1 MGLETTP
8 DGRQVWLPDDL
19 SDEQKLKAL
28 ENYIANTPLQVEE
41 EVEEE
46 VIETPDEVVSEEVIE
61 EEFIP
66 PVGKVLSE
74 DEREK
79 LRTDLKIGPVEEG
92 GYEQGEWFGETSK
105 TEGEDFWSLLGKSF
119 TGTRSVLE
127 EWGRGPYSLDNLKE
141 IAFQIDALETEEAE
155 LRIKDIEGTLT
166 DDESL
171 RLQEIHK
178 ILNGSGKSD
187 DEVRA
192 DIAERITSLPP
203 SFEPNTYG
211 GANLIPF
218 GEEVSKEEKGLYRTL
233 EEGGVE
239 SARRSNALADAE
251 LSNASKYVFTAGQG
265 SWENTREAF
274 RDLTAPQKMD
284 FMGDVVGMS
293 GASTLLIL
301 LASFGTA
308 GALRLA
314 GASGLTNFLGTGL
327 ATGGASYGV
336 ENVHSFYEYLKA
348 EGLDVTD
355 RNSIIEIFNNEE
367 LIEEAEDYANTR
379 GLIIGS
385 IDGLTGGLATK
396 IMAPTMVTRS
406 TRGIMPYIYKPT
418 GATLPRAGLR
428 ATGDAPSPANRFM
441 INFALQTPTQVTLP
455 AGAEYFAQLA
465 TLEEGQLINFG
476 EVLAEGIGEF
486 AFVPADLALGTV
498 ATRQAYKNYSPKEES
513 NRKVNKAVTRRM
525 QQAKD
530 KGLGH
535 LAHKG
540 DAVLDPQSN
549 DSIIRTTGIP
559 FFERAWDVYNQF
571 WDSIPT
577 FAKSSNPKLIAPNQ
591 FFVGKDGQGGF
602 QIKDSHDRKVGESF
616 ATEEE
621 AAGVSGAFN
630 IISQSRYTNEVASGT
645 LESLG
650 IQDSEFGIELGS
662 LLNDPYFNT
671 VELGEIVTDDL
682 KITNRAAF
690 ERILNAVGRD
700 ATTFDIQ
707 VIKKALSEKDFNILM
722 KAKADSLSDRTRGV
736 KSPTRVSRKT
746 FENLKKKLNVEI
758 DTKSDTFKRLSQ
770 RLTGESNYN
779 KLSNAQKSFIYSF
792 LSSLPAHEGD
802 TISLPDLTSRTWL
815 KEDYSRV
822 VDSLFNG
829 NPPTINHIA
838 TILGLDPNNINSKR
852 TATRLRNDLLSAG
865 IIEKRGTKYV
875 LNKGGAW
882 SLNRQA
888 QQDLATDPNA
898 QENLKQNLDY
908 LENLKKALV
917 EMNIPELNLNV
928 IPMLDSEIERAHS
941 VRDDGIVGIYNP
953 ALRQVMLDV
962 VSAVRSAKNKAGKA
976 DVTWDAV
983 YKELLKTLTHETGHG
998 AMDLDL
1004 FSPSE
1009 KKNFRDST
1017 KAKKISR
1024 SLVNEIFGDKTTFM
1038 KLRDRLGRAP
1048 TYMDV
1053 AEIVYSGTTPEN
1065 IQEEASMMLLEDI
1078 HEGKSKVVGQPRAL
1092 ANRLTKFL
1100 ESIYRGFDEAGFQT
1114 TEDIYDK
1121 LISGEIGARTRTDV
1135 TKEEVTVES
1144 YDEFGRP
1151 QETYQIS
1158 RPASRTNIEM
1168 ERYYQHTYSM
1178 LSSATGQTVDTDE
1191 NFSEDADAITPTQT
1205 RPLSDIPNLKFK
1217 LSEEQRR
1224 PTSLTSQ
1231 FTSSARSGEYGNNL
1245 AHIPQVIFEKGIIG
1259 DSNMI
1264 RRFGRELQN
1273 KEVGATQK
1281 QLYQYTQENLAKK
1294 GFPDHPTAFRVYGV
1308 GDVDRSISTNVVT
1321 NNRLEAEMIA
1331 NGFINPPFEIKGDK
1345 SKITAYTVTR
1355 PSLVLNNAILFDG
1368 RIPAWAQVS
1377 YQGSEYLHIGSSR
1390 LVTADSQEIEY
1401 EFKEPPTIPDKRI
1414 FSVGTGKTIPVPPRK
1429 PFPSMKYKLS
1439 GLTGDLFDISS
1450 SPVGHIGSENYSDVF
1465 TVFNKSPNRLE
1476 ESLDRLR
1483 KWTKN
1488 PELTEAQV
1496 DKAAQ
1501 EIMDITQVSLDAFPQ
1516 QIRVYRGGMKRGAE
1530 IRSDEVVP
1538 VTLSPEVAKSFA
1550 FNRKNMLGRFS
1561 LQSWLID
1568 KSEALVNIDAF
1579 QPLGYWENELLVN
1592 GDSLRIAEETAEAQ
1606 DNLDYVDYMAPETLN
1621 RVRDTVATYNATK
1634 TERQINKALTKFN
1647 FPFNFFPEASAS
1659 ETMLR
1664 EMGESAVASS
1674 FYKVPDLSERKKTA
1688 PRNTYRFPYGEDFAE
1703 YMAQP
1708 EEKRRG
1714 KWITDRLK
1722 QYPTPA
1728 YMVGQKDIKYKLAR
1742 PMELQYSQDPKPEGD
1757 RTIDMTPLV
1766 IGPETFEGD
1775 YDIGLVVNKTKV
1787 KAEFMGRPFET
1798 RTDPQGNFASE
1809 FVILA
1814 RPNRQERKFVFDDEI
1829 GRVIAYVDNNSIY
1842 ERPKVLGIQDIQIDE
1857 EARGTGIGQQVTEI
1871 LGSTNPDIV
1880 NGTDTLKLY
1889 DITPEGAPVW
1899 NAMGANMFVRQ
1910 NLDART
1916 RIDGEIDFTRTEPI
1930 GETSPEVLNYF
1941 QSTAEALER
1950 FTIESITVER
1960 DIKYKLAYPITDQE
1974 FIESKTNLA
1983 ELLDSGTPVNDLMEH
1998 PAIVEAE
2005 RRMMAI
2011 PETIDKYLQ
2020 RYGESWALN
2029 PSYLNNREFVI
2040 DGKKVKG
2047 VKNVID
2053 AAIKK
2058 AESYADGRVGDN
2070 KIAWYFLGPPA
2081 SGKSYF
2087 AETVATDNKLAI
2099 IDNDDI
2105 KRFIPEYGDGIGA
2118 NAVHREASM
2127 LSKLATKEML
2137 RRNKDVLI
2145 PKVGG
2150 INKRAQVL
2158 DDVRNLKE
2166 LGYTVNLVVVDV
2178 AQPMVESRMYTRFI
2192 NTGRLIPPSYI
2203 ASVGNTPV
2211 STYHRVKYITDDGF
2225 AWIDNNGRQQQEIIR
2240 EDTGILPA
2248 SIGRERGTV
2257 GERIGKISDPT
2268 IQEVVSEDLS
2278 ETRAVSIEEAIEGA
2292 KGINERLVSAGYT
2305 AKFNLN
2311 ASADAIYFAYKQE
2324 LTKDTVVEVPNA
2336 LRKKYS
2342 LKGGK
2347 KLDEVAEG
2355 LISRLTIRDELSED
2369 TTIGESILKATEFFT
2384 IENLREQLVDQYAT
2398 FATSE
2403 AVAQRA
2409 RGFGE
2414 EQLLASTSA
2423 ISAAMFSDRSGEIW
2437 KGSFME
2443 GFPIYAKGYVHVA
2456 KLSPMDG
2463 KPVIA
2468 PMEFMRPL
2476 FRNPNNLWLWNAI
2489 RVVKRETRF
2498 DQEGRKVRITAQD
2511 KKDAKKILKE
2521 NPWLNEV
2528 SEAYDR
2534 WDAHVVQ
2541 FLVDTQVLDEN
2552 TAKQWTANADYFPF
2566 YRVLAIDEGD
2576 DVRTRGPQIFK
2587 GMHPFGKNIF
2597 IKAKGSETK
2606 KTLDPITAIS
2616 QNLRAAIVLGM
2627 KNVAANR
2634 VMRNMIDA
2642 GQAEQVPLSSKDSR
2656 VVKTRVG
2663 GKNKAFRVLDRPLY
2677 EAFQNFADGQMPMG
2691 GFLSAAAIPKRVVSE
2706 SITRVPV
2713 FWGKQVI
2720 RDGLAAGTL
2729 LGTGVFSTVF
2739 RSMGNAVR
2747 LANGKL
2753 LAQVPGAT
2761 EEMMLPEGYFKLRN
2775 AGVVTRYDQVIADY
2789 EDANKVVKEAYR
2801 QAGIRN
2807 IASIEGIKGLPF
2819 DILMG
2824 VWDVLGQGTIITDTS
2839 TRLVVYDEILKET
2852 GDEAEAIFQA
2862 MEILNFTRRGKNRLV
2877 QIFATLLPFQNPR
2890 WQGMDVFARAYTG
2903 TYGKKAKGGK
2913 PLTKRERQTAV
2924 WFRTAMFMS
2933 LTPLYYMAV
2942 KDTDEYKEMSEEE
2955 RELYWIIPG
2964 LKKWLGFTPRIP
2976 KPFEL
2981 GVIFGTLPEMLLRV
2995 MDERETW
3002 RDVREAMWRQM
3013 TGTLKLAPWE
3023 VQVTRP
3029 IAEVAFNYDFFTGQ
3043 PVVSERPSAPTDP
3056 KLQRRSTTPNAYVEV
3071 GEALNMSPLKV
3082 QKIWEGYTGPYG
3094 AYIAMV
3100 ADGLIT
3106 NYVNPEAPTLPS
3118 TGWEKSLFIGGLV
3131 HPAES
3136 SGLVNEFYKLQG
3148 LTDEFL
3154 ANTKAMEDLLEVGDK
3169 RTYHY
3174 DDIYQLQY
3182 VDTVKKLKNEL
3193 NQIAYLDK
3201 GKNLAEIRDAI
3212 SVVTNDNDRTPDEK
3226 REIILELKN
3235 LRNELLREAR
3245 TLRVSLETGM
3255 FDQIEEFVEEKERER
3270 NR

>member
-19 SDEQKLKAL
+19 SEEQKLKAL

-74 DEREK
+74 DERGK

-92 GYEQGEWFGETSK
+92 GYEQAEWFGETTK
-105 TEGEDFWSLLGKSF
+105 AEGEDFWSLLGKSF
-119 TGTRSVLE
+119 TGARTVLE
-127 EWGRGPYSLDNLKE
+127 EWSPRGETTLDNLKE
-141 IAFQIDALETEEAE
+141 MAFQIDALENEDAE
-155 LRIKDIEGTLT
+155 LRMKDIRGTLT

-171 RLQEIHK
+171 RLQEIDK

-187 DEVRA
+187 DEIKA

-203 SFEPNTYG
+203 SFEPNIYG
-211 GANLIPF
+211 GADLTQF
-218 GEEVSKEEKGLYRTL
+218 GIEVEKQEKGLYKSL
-233 EEGGVE
+233 EERGIE
-239 SARRSNALADAE
+239 SARRSNALAEAE
-251 LSNASKYVFTAGQG
+251 LSNASKYIFTAGQG

-301 LASFGTA
+301 MASFGTA

-314 GASGLTNFLGTGL
+314 GYSGLTNFLGTGL
-327 ATGGASYGV
+327 ATGAASYGV

-355 RNSIIEIFNNEE
+355 RNSIIDTFNNEE

-396 IMAPTMVTRS
+396 IMAPTIVTRS

-418 GATLPRAGLR
+418 GATLPRAGFR
-428 ATGDAPSPANRFM
+428 AVGDTPSPANRFM
-441 INFALQTPTQVTLP
+441 TNFALQTPAQVALP

-486 AFVPADLALGTV
+486 AFVPADISLGMV
-498 ATRQAYKNYSPKEES
+498 ATAQAYKNYSPKEES
-513 NRKVNKAVTRRM
+513 NRKVNKAVNRRM
-525 QQAKD
+525 EQAKD

-559 FFERAWDVYNQF
+559 FFERAWDVYNQY

-577 FAKSSNPKLIAPNQ
+577 FAKSSKPNLIAPNQ
-591 FFVGKDGQGGF
+591 FYVGADGQGGY

-630 IISQSRYTNEVASGT
+630 IISQSRYSNELVSDT

-650 IQDSEFGIELGS
+650 IQDSEFGVELGS

-671 VELGEIVTDDL
+671 VELGEL
-682 KITNRAAF
+682 ETNDIGISNQAAF

-736 KSPTRVSRKT
+736 NSPTRVSRKM
-746 FENLKKKLNVEI
+746 FENLKKKLNVNI
-758 DTKSDTFKRLSQ
+758 DTKSDTFKRLAQ

-822 VDSLFNG
+822 VDSLFSG
-829 NPPTINHIA
+829 NPPTLNHIA
-838 TILGLDPNNINSKR
+838 SMLGLDPNNINSKR
-852 TATRLRNDLLSAG
+852 TATRLRNDLISAG
-865 IIEKRGTKYV
+865 IINKKGTKYV

-882 SLNRQA
+882 SLNRQT

-917 EMNIPELNLNV
+917 EMNIPEITLNV
-928 IPMLDSEIERAHS
+928 VPMLDNEIERAHS
-941 VRDDGIVGIYNP
+941 VRDSEVTGVFNP
-953 ALRQVMLDV
+953 ALRKIMLDV
-962 VSAVRSAKNKAGKA
+962 VSAVRSAKNKIGEA
-976 DVTWDAV
+976 DVTWGAV
-983 YKELLKTLTHETGHG
+983 YEELLKTLAHESWHG
-998 AMDLDL
+998 AVDMDL

-1009 KKNFRDST
+1009 KKNFLDSIKT
-1017 KAKKISR
+1017 KKISR
-1024 SLVNEIFGDKTTFM
+1024 SLVNEIFGGDKTMFM

-1053 AEIVYSGTTPEN
+1053 AEIVYAGTTPEN
-1065 IQEEASMMLLEDI
+1065 IQEEASAMLIEDI

-1092 ANRLTKFL
+1092 ANRFTKFL

-1158 RPASRTNIEM
+1158 RPASRTTVEM
-1168 ERYYQHTYSM
+1168 ERHYQQTYYSM
-1178 LSSATGQTVDTDE
+1178 LSAATGQSVDTDDT
-1191 NFSEDADAITPTQT
+1191 FSEEADVTTPIPT

-1224 PTSLTSQ
+1224 PTSLTSE
-1231 FTSSARSGEYGNNL
+1231 FTLSARSGEYGNNL

-1259 DSNMI
+1259 DPNMT
-1264 RRFGRELQN
+1264 RRFGREVQN
-1273 KEVGATQK
+1273 KEVGATQS
-1281 QLYQYTQENLAKK
+1281 QLYQYTQENLAEK
-1294 GFPDHPTAFRVYGV
+1294 GFPEHPTLFRVYGV

-1321 NNRLEAEMIA
+1321 NNRSEAEMMA
-1331 NGFINPPFEIKGDK
+1331 NGFVNPPFEIKGDR
-1345 SKITAYTVTR
+1345 SKITAYTIDR
-1355 PSLVLNNAILFDG
+1355 PSVVLNNAILFDG
-1368 RIPAWAQVS
+1368 RIPAWAQAA
-1377 YQGSEYLHIGSSR
+1377 YEGTEYLHVGSSR
-1390 LVTADSQEIEY
+1390 LITAPSQEIEY
-1401 EFKEPPTIPDKRI
+1401 ESKEPPTTPDKRI
-1414 FSVGTGKTIPVPPRK
+1414 FTTGTGKVIPVPPRK
-1429 PFPSMKYKLS
+1429 PFPIMKYKLS
-1439 GLTGDLFDISS
+1439 GLTGDLFDMADAYDPDKAAWAIGT
-1450 SPVGHIGSENYSDVF
+1450 PFGSELYSDVF
-1465 TVFNKSPNRLE
+1465 NVLNKSPNRLE
-1476 ESLDRLR
+1476 QSLDNLR
-1483 KWTKN
+1483 NSTNN

-1501 EIMDITQVSLDAFPQ
+1501 EIIDITQVSLDAFPQ
-1516 QIRVYRGGMKRGAE
+1516 QIRVYRGGIQGGAVIE
-1530 IRSDEVVP
+1530 SDEVVP
-1538 VTLSPEVAKSFA
+1538 VTLSPEVAKAFA
-1550 FNRKNMLGRFS
+1550 YMRKDEVGRFS

-1568 KSEALVNIDAF
+1568 KSEVLVNIDAF
-1579 QPLGYWENELLVN
+1579 QPLGYWENELLVDAD
-1592 GDSLRIAEETAEAQ
+1592 GLRIAKETAEAQ
-1606 DNLDYVDYMAPETLN
+1606 GSLDYVDYTAPETLD
-1621 RVRDTVATYNATK
+1621 RVKDIVTRFMGMTQVSLDASPQQLKAQQKIFAEEFGLPTVTATEEQVNK
-1634 TERQINKALTKFN
+1634 TLADFS

-1659 ETMLR
+1659 ETLLR
-1664 EMGESAVASS
+1664 EIGEPAIKNAPT
-1674 FYKVPDLSERKKTA
+1674 YAERERTV
-1688 PRNTYRFPYGEDFAE
+1688 PRNTYRFPYGENFAE

-1728 YMVGQKDIKYKLAR
+1728 HMIGQK
-1742 PMELQYSQDPKPEGD
+1742 
-1757 RTIDMTPLV
+1757 V
-1766 IGPETFEGD
+1766 
-1775 YDIGLVVNKTKV
+1775 
-1787 KAEFMGRPFET
+1787 
-1798 RTDPQGNFASE
+1798 
-1809 FVILA
+1809 
-1814 RPNRQERKFVFDDEI
+1814 
-1829 GRVIAYVDNNSIY
+1829 
-1842 ERPKVLGIQDIQIDE
+1842 
-1857 EARGTGIGQQVTEI
+1857 
-1871 LGSTNPDIV
+1871 
-1880 NGTDTLKLY
+1880 
-1889 DITPEGAPVW
+1889 
-1899 NAMGANMFVRQ
+1899 
-1910 NLDART
+1910 
-1916 RIDGEIDFTRTEPI
+1916 
-1930 GETSPEVLNYF
+1930 
-1941 QSTAEALER
+1941 
-1950 FTIESITVER
+1950 
-1960 DIKYKLAYPITDQE
+1960 KYKLAYPTTDQE
-1974 FIESKTNLA
+1974 FIESKRNLL
-1983 ELLDSGTPVNDLMEH
+1983 ELLESGTPVNDLMEH
-1998 PAIVEAE
+1998 PAIVEGE
-2005 RRMMAI
+2005 RRMMEI

-2020 RYGESWALN
+2020 RYGENWALN

-2053 AAIKK
+2053 ATIKK
-2058 AESYADGRVGDN
+2058 AESYADGRVGNN

-2081 SGKSYF
+2081 AGKSYF
-2087 AETVATDNKLAI
+2087 AESVARENNLAI
-2099 IDNDDI
+2099 IDNDDV

-2118 NAVHREASM
+2118 NAVHREASV
-2127 LSKLATKEML
+2127 LSRLATQEMV
-2137 RRNKDVLI
+2137 RRNKDILI

-2150 INKRAQVL
+2150 IGKRAQVL

-2166 LGYTVNLVVVDV
+2166 LGYTVNIALVEVTEPLVQ
-2178 AQPMVESRMYTRFI
+2178 ARSSLRFTQ
-2192 NTGRLIPPSYI
+2192 TGRLVPPSYI
-2203 ASVGNTPV
+2203 ASVGNTPTD
-2211 STYHRVKYITDDGF
+2211 TYHRVKYITHDGF
-2225 AWIDNNGRQQQEIIR
+2225 AWIDNNGKQRQEIVR

-2248 SIGRERGTV
+2248 SIGRERGTL
-2257 GERIGKISDPT
+2257 GERIRETSDSP
-2268 IQEVVSEDLS
+2268 IQEVVSEAFS

-2311 ASADAIYFAYKQE
+2311 ASADAIHIAYTQE

-2347 KLDEVAEG
+2347 KLDEVAER
-2355 LISRLTIRDELSED
+2355 LISRLTIRDELAED
-2369 TTIGESILKATEFFT
+2369 ITIGESILKATEFFT

-2423 ISAAMFSDRSGEIW
+2423 ISALMFSDRSGEIW
-2437 KGSFME
+2437 KGAFME
-2443 GFPIYAKGYVHVA
+2443 GTVVYDKGYVHVA

-2463 KPVIA
+2463 KPVIP

-2498 DQEGRKVRITAQD
+2498 DQEGRKIRITAQD

-2521 NPWLNEV
+2521 NPWLNDV
-2528 SEAYDR
+2528 SKAYDR
-2534 WDAHVVQ
+2534 WDKHIVK
-2541 FLVDTQVLDEN
+2541 FLVDTQVLDET

-2576 DVRTRGPQIFK
+2576 DVRTRGPQLFR

-2663 GKNKAFRVLDRPLY
+2663 GKNKAFRVLDRPLF

-2691 GFLSAAAIPKRVVSE
+2691 GFLSAAAFPKRVVSE

-2713 FWGKQVI
+2713 FWAKQVM
-2720 RDGLAAGTL
+2720 RDGLTAGSL
-2729 LGTGVFSTVF
+2729 LGTGVLSTVF
-2739 RSMGNAVR
+2739 RSMGNAVQ

-2753 LAQVPGAT
+2753 LAQVPGVT
-2761 EEMMLPEGYFKLRN
+2761 EEMTLPEGYFKLRN

-2789 EDANKVVKEAYR
+2789 EDADKVVKEAYR
-2801 QAGIRN
+2801 QSGIRN
-2807 IASIEGIKGLPF
+2807 LASVEGIKGLPF

-2824 VWDVLGQGTIITDTS
+2824 VWDLLGQGTIITDTS
-2839 TRLVVYDEILKET
+2839 TRLVVYNEILKET

-2877 QIFATLLPFQNPR
+2877 QILSTLLPFQNPR

-2942 KDTDEYKEMSEEE
+2942 KDSDEYKEMSEEE

-2964 LKKWLGFTPRIP
+2964 FKKWLGFTPRIP

-2981 GVIFGTLPEMLLRV
+2981 GLMFGTLPEMLLRL

-3002 RDVREAMWRQM
+3002 RDVREAMWRQA

-3023 VQVTRP
+3023 IQATKPVV
-3029 IAEVAFNYDFFTGQ
+3029 EVAFNYDFFTGQ

-3056 KLQRRSTTPNAYVEV
+3056 KLQRRATTPNAYVEV
-3071 GEALNMSPLKV
+3071 GEALNMSPLQV

-3106 NYVNPEAPTLPS
+3106 NYVNPDAPTKPS

-3136 SGLVNEFYKLQG
+3136 SGLVNEFYKLQD

-3154 ANTKAMEDLLEVGDK
+3154 ANSKALEDLIEVGDK
-3169 RTYHY
+3169 RAYHY

-3182 VDTVKKLKNEL
+3182 VDTVKDLKKEL
-3193 NQIAYLDK
+3193 NQIASLDK
-3201 GKNLAEIRDAI
+3201 GENLAEIRELQQLI
-3212 SVVTNDNDRTPDEK
+3212 INDNDRTPEEK
-3226 REIILELKN
+3226 REIILEIKN

-3245 TLRVSLETGM
+3245 TLRVALEKGM
-3255 FDQIEEFVEEKERER
+3255 FDQIEEFVEERER
-3270 NR
+3270 DRNR